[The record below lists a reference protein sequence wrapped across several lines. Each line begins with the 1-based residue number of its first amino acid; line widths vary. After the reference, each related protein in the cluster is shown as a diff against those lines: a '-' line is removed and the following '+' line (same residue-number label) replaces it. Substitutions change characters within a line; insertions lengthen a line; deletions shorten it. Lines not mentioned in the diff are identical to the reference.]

1 MPHLDQAIMEAA
13 IERALAPLKGC
24 FPPKTLEKM
33 REELREYA
41 TTHPYPVGLLRVI
54 GDEPAVRRSGPREV
68 GEDGD
73 DAESAAPEPAGRARG
88 GAR

>member
-1 MPHLDQAIMEAA
+1 VEAA
-13 IERALAPLKGC
+13 IERALAPLVGR

-41 TTHPYPVGLLRVI
+41 TTHPYPVGLLRAMS
-54 GDEPAVRRSGPREV
+54 DEPAVQRSGDRAVDETNDV
-68 GEDGD
+68 
-73 DAESAAPEPAGRARG
+73 ESAAPEAVGRARG